1 MKKKVAVV
9 TWDNRLVMLPKGKTL
24 LQQLVGQ
31 YYIARIGYTSL
42 LNLGYC
48 IFFDRLSG
56 YRGLKEK
63 GISRI
68 TYNLV
73 KNLYAANEIKSKIPS
88 MKRGILNVLT
98 RRMSLRVMLRQIP
111 RESAIN
117 LPLHRYHYQFVAA
130 CLIGPNGEILDIDC
144 KSDRVL
150 YSNQV

>member
-9 TWDNRLVMLPKGKTL
+9 TWDNRLVMLPKGKTRL
-24 LQQLVGQ
+24 RHLIGQ

-73 KNLYAANEIKSKIPS
+73 KNVNAVREIRSKIPS

-98 RRMSLRVMLRQIP
+98 RRMSLRVLLRQIP
-111 RESAIN
+111 KEGATN
-117 LPLHRYHYQFVAA
+117 LPLHRHHYQLVAA
-130 CLIGPNGEILDIDC
+130 CLIGPNGGIVDIDC
-144 KSDRVL
+144 RCL
-150 YSNQV
+150 E